1 MNAVGRKPFVF
12 DAVEEFTQ
20 KNKHLDFTQNSVM
33 DNYRSYQDWTEAEG
47 KKVMSYV
54 SFSHTFK
61 VPDAPIKQES
71 ALNLDSQF
79 AKLKEYVGLV
89 TDDFIKA
96 LFIHGEPGIGKTLT
110 VEKML
115 PKDNDNYVYFSG
127 GVRGTFELVKILY
140 ENRDNKVL
148 IFDDFDSVF
157 RTKTQIE
164 ILKKALVDS
173 NSRLIT
179 WIDATKRGKENRIPE
194 RFEFTSSVIFIS
206 NVMKLDSALKS
217 RCKIMGFNASKMQ
230 VLEFIHSKFSTFLPK
245 VTMSFKEEVYT
256 FMKENLASFKRIDFR
271 IFKSAI
277 MDRILDAK
285 AGRVND
291 EWKSTIMNNIF

>member
-1 MNAVGRKPFVF
+1 MQRLSQLGNVKG
-12 DAVEEFTQ
+12 
-20 KNKHLDFTQNSVM
+20 
-33 DNYRSYQDWTEAEG
+33 EG
-47 KKVMSYV
+47 KTSPN
-54 SFSHTFK
+54 F
-61 VPDAPIKQES
+61 
-71 ALNLDSQF
+71 
-79 AKLKEYVGLV
+79 
-89 TDDFIKA
+89 
-96 LFIHGEPGIGKTLT
+96 
-110 VEKML
+110 
-115 PKDNDNYVYFSG
+115 YFSG

-140 ENRDNKVL
+140 ENRNNKVL

-179 WIDATKRGKENRIPE
+179 WVDATKRGKENRIPE

-256 FMKENLASFKRIDFR
+256 FMKENIVSFKRIDFR

-285 AGRVND
+285 AGRIND